1 MKLSV
6 SAAFRAILAEPRNK
20 TASADNDYFSNPR
33 TEHSGNDPGSNSYT
47 FGKYQAT
54 SSLVS
59 IHAFVWKW
67 QCSFWMP
74 ENLAWSWHG
83 FLQHTSPAA
92 TPWWTRVALTLSPG
106 ACWYRHES
114 WSHRSRS
121 AVCLTWSRGWTSV
134 RCREIN
140 TASAKV
146 KHHTLLYNVISL
158 CTTLLNCFKG
168 LFSPKLQF
176 YLCLFTINVSYATCE
191 LYTTTIEKFGLFCLK
206 WINIV
211 TRWGCIILINGKDVC
226 SLSKY
231 FWHK

>member
-33 TEHSGNDPGSNSYT
+33 TEHTSNDPGSNSYT

-74 ENLAWSWHG
+74 EDLAWSWRA

-92 TPWWTRVALTLSPG
+92 TPRWTRGALTLSPG
-106 ACWYRHES
+106 ACWCRHES
-114 WSHRSRS
+114 RSHRSRS

-176 YLCLFTINVSYATCE
+176 YQFIHHKNIKNDMWIIHYLRKIWAQ
-191 LYTTTIEKFGLFCLK
+191 FCLK
-206 WINIV
+206 WINIL
-211 TRWGCIILINGKDVC
+211 TQWGCIILKNGKDVC